1 MYGEVQVRLQAELE
15 AIRQAGLWKGEHVLE
30 GPQGA
35 RVSVA
40 GREFSFAGLSRAEF
54 LAALGRF
61 GITPFQYTADEIVDE
76 AGRE

>member
-40 GREFSFAGLSRAEF
+40 AIVRA
-54 LAALGRF
+54 RS
-61 GITPFQYTADEIVDE
+61 
-76 AGRE
+76 